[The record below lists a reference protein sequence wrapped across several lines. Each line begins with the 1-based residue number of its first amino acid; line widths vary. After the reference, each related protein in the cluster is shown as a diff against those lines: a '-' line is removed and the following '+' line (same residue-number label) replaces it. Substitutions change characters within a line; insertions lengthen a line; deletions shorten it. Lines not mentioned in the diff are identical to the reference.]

1 MNLKLRV
8 GKSLLFDFINED
20 DLILFRSGLLSVFF
34 GIDKKFVPMDAS
46 EQVIFEQVMELAK
59 ETEILEET
67 YEDENFEEFPN
78 FENIVS
84 YFLGANPSVQDISQM
99 LDFARMLMR
108 KSIQYA
114 LRTEEKVLRDSLL
127 VFVVQWSVL
136 VFALECAKQLGDTL
150 KYVRK

>member
-34 GIDKKFVPMDAS
+34 GIDKKFIPMDAS

-84 YFLGANPSVQDISQM
+84 YFLGANPSV
-99 LDFARMLMR
+99 
-108 KSIQYA
+108 
-114 LRTEEKVLRDSLL
+114 
-127 VFVVQWSVL
+127 
-136 VFALECAKQLGDTL
+136 
-150 KYVRK
+150 

>member
-1 MNLKLRV
+1 
-8 GKSLLFDFINED
+8 
-20 DLILFRSGLLSVFF
+20 
-34 GIDKKFVPMDAS
+34 
-46 EQVIFEQVMELAK
+46 
-59 ETEILEET
+59 
-67 YEDENFEEFPN
+67 
-78 FENIVS
+78 
-84 YFLGANPSVQDISQM
+84 
-99 LDFARMLMR
+99 MR